1 MQKSLTIM
9 FVVLIVSALFGLMW
23 DQIPIIKE
31 SVHAIL
37 DPTFGALLVWNV
49 TVGMLLISALLAL
62 ITTLMQKYF
71 TDQDTLRKLKAEQKL
86 LQQEMRKFEKD
97 PQKLLQLQKKQLE
110 FIPKTMDLTMRPL
123 IFTAVPIILLFRWFN
138 DFFLTYSAD
147 KIFGFMTWIW
157 AYLLFSI
164 IFSAIFRKVLNVA

>member
-1 MQKSLTIM
+1 
-9 FVVLIVSALFGLMW
+9 
-23 DQIPIIKE
+23 
-31 SVHAIL
+31 
-37 DPTFGALLVWNV
+37 
-49 TVGMLLISALLAL
+49 
-62 ITTLMQKYF
+62 MQKYF